1 VTTGST
7 VPQERRDRIAEGVRR
22 HRKTNTVPNLP
33 RRHGLS
39 REAVA
44 EWRGWWTEG
53 YAAAWSD
60 PQIATAIELLHL
72 IDDLR
77 RLEHSDPALRLRLTR
92 QVHSERDELGLLK
105 PSPVAEHRRR
115 EAQAEQLQRDYL
127 QTPAYAAMT
136 DAELRRQGF
145 PEHLIAERAQ
155 PALTTTTED

>member
-1 VTTGST
+1 VTT

-92 QVHSERDELGLLK
+92 QVANERETLGLLK
-105 PSPVAEHRRR
+105 PSPVAEQHKR
-115 EAQAEQLQRDYL
+115 EARAEQTWREYL
-127 QTPAYAAMT
+127 TSPSYAAMT
-136 DAELRRQGF
+136 DAALRDLGC
-145 PEHLIAERAQ
+145 PPHLIAERQELVA
-155 PALTTTTED
+155 